1 MRLGV
6 DAVGSLSGFV
16 SVLGSELICLALRIE
31 RSVCLCRHRK
41 DNKLLSNY
49 RNIKSQDNFDVWA
62 NGQTGCYLL
71 LGGTNFVT
79 FRSLRLLFVFFC
91 PCLSEV
97 VSGEIIPDTSSY
109 TESGSEQVVLSF
121 GITNPVVIWF
131 SLAFTLSCVSCKA
144 FGVLRCLHPVTK
156 VIPKATPITVT
167 AFPAFRSR
175 LS

>member
-1 MRLGV
+1 MCG
-6 DAVGSLSGFV
+6 
-16 SVLGSELICLALRIE
+16 
-31 RSVCLCRHRK
+31 HRK
-41 DNKLLSNY
+41 DNQLLSNY
-49 RNIKSQDNFDVWA
+49 KNIKNEDNFDVWV

-79 FRSLRLLFVFFC
+79 IRSLRFLFVFFC

-97 VSGEIIPDTSSY
+97 VSGEIIPLTSSY
-109 TESGSEQVVLSF
+109 TESVSEQVVLSF
-121 GITNPVVIWF
+121 GTTNPGVIWF
-131 SLAFTLSCVSCKA
+131 SLACMLSCVSCKA
-144 FGVLRCLHPVTK
+144 FGLLPCLHPVAK